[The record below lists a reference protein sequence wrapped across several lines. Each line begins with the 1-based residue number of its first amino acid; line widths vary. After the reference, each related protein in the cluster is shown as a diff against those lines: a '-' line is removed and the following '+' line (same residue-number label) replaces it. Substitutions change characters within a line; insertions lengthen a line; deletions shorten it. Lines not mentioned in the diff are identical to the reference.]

1 MAGIIGWVGLIVPHL
16 VRMMVGPDNRRVVP
30 LSAAL
35 GAAFLMLAD
44 DPRQNARLLVR
55 DPGRH
60 LHQPDRDPLLH
71 LPAPEVEA
79 GLVMSILVSGLT
91 FRYKHFTLSV
101 PELEIASARLTA
113 IVGPNGAG
121 KTTLL
126 KCLSGI
132 LAVPRGIVTLDGRD
146 IAALTAGERAKRL
159 AYVPQEH
166 ASAFNYSVRDFVL
179 MGRAAF
185 VPLFSVP
192 SAEDIRAA
200 EEAIGFIGLGP
211 DAAVPTDS
219 SAAGSAAASS
229 SPGPSPSGPRSS
241 SSTSRPRSS
250 IRATRPSSWR

>member
-1 MAGIIGWVGLIVPHL
+1 V
-16 VRMMVGPDNRRVVP
+16 
-30 LSAAL
+30 
-35 GAAFLMLAD
+35 
-44 DPRQNARLLVR
+44 
-55 DPGRH
+55 
-60 LHQPDRDPLLH
+60 
-71 LPAPEVEA
+71 
-79 GLVMSILVSGLT
+79 SILVSGLT

-101 PELEIASARLTA
+101 PELEIASGRLTA

-132 LAVPRGIVTLDGRD
+132 LPVPRGTVTLDGRD

-200 EEAIGFIGLGP
+200 EESLAFIGLGL
-211 DAAVPTDS
+211 DAGRPYGQLSSGERRRVLIARALAQRPEILVLDEPTTFLDPRHETELMEIARAL
-219 SAAGSAAASS
+219 SAAERKTVLVTLHDLDLAVKYADILIFLKDGRIVA
-229 SPGPSPSGPRSS
+229 SGPPGEIL
-241 SSTSRPRSS
+241 TEGLLETVYEIKMS
-250 IRATRPSSWR
+250 IFRHEGRTFVVK